1 MELKLISRAM
11 SERCDAGT
19 LDDVRQVLGELFSRL
34 DIDQYAFINAGSSV
48 RYGGSATTTGEALHA
63 GLGGAAKRG
72 SKPPAVTAI
81 PAQRMKRAPRHP
93 RRCGPACAPP
103 PAPGPP

>member
-48 RYGGSATTTGEALHA
+48 R
-63 GLGGAAKRG
+63 
-72 SKPPAVTAI
+72 
-81 PAQRMKRAPRHP
+81 
-93 RRCGPACAPP
+93 
-103 PAPGPP
+103 